1 VFSFSLVVMGQGLW
15 WPTGLAYLAVW
26 LVVLWLFG
34 FSEGL
39 FIFVSGLF
47 VDIGSRNPGWPQ
59 MPYIYISLRMTLDL

>member
-1 VFSFSLVVMGQGLW
+1 MFSFSLVVMGQGLW

-47 VDIGSRNPGWPQ
+47 VDIGFS
-59 MPYIYISLRMTLDL
+59 